1 MIQETSPTNIII
13 DLIKVTK
20 VYAPDVEALV
30 DVSLSICSG
39 EIVFL
44 TGMSGAGKTT
54 LLRLIS
60 RMEHPTKGLVEV
72 TGIDLAKLPQRSIH
86 ILRRKIGMAYQDFKL
101 LTDKTVAD
109 NIAIA
114 MEVVYRQPTFIEKRT
129 RELLHQLD
137 LTRKYATRTEEL
149 SRGEQQRVAIAR
161 AVANYPEI
169 ILADEPTGNLDAE
182 TTAKVMDLFHQL
194 NQNGAT
200 IVIATH
206 DSSLY
211 QQATQRIVTLHAGRL
226 RDSSAKLSPSFHDA
240 SKTDEAFASAA
251 ETITP

>member
-1 MIQETSPTNIII
+1 MTQETSPTDVKI

-20 VYAPDVEALV
+20 VYAPDVEALAEI
-30 DVSLSICSG
+30 SLTIRSG

-60 RMEHPTKGLVEV
+60 RMEQPTKGLVEV
-72 TGIDLAKLPQRSIH
+72 AGIDLAKLPQRSIH
-86 ILRRKIGMAYQDFKL
+86 ILRRKVGMAYQDFKL
-101 LTDKTVAD
+101 LTDRTVAD

-114 MEVVYRQPTFIEKRT
+114 MEVAYRKPSFIEKRT
-129 RELLHQLD
+129 RELLHELD
-137 LTRKYATRTEEL
+137 LTRQYATRTDEL

-182 TTAKVMDLFHQL
+182 TTAKVMELFHKLHQA
-194 NQNGAT
+194 GTT

-206 DSSLY
+206 DSSIY
-211 QQATQRIVTLHAGRL
+211 QQSTHRIVALHSGRL
-226 RDSSAKLSPSFHDA
+226 QALP
-240 SKTDEAFASAA
+240 A
-251 ETITP
+251 ETPSLLQHEKEAMGPAHSAEVSIP